1 MLPTRPGAD
10 QHARGD
16 RPCRPLRSHSHPH
29 ALSSSKSAL
38 VDWPALELEAERSP
52 LPARSFVNASPTPFH
67 AVANAVTSKLTICCL
82 HDPFSTLPQVS
93 GPLRGTLAAAIA
105 LLPPPPFATLT
116 AHPRSFAELEG
127 AGFTRL
133 EETKSWPG
141 TLKPGGKYYVTR
153 NQSSIIAFS
162 VPPKLD
168 TSKPTGISIVG

>member
-1 MLPTRPGAD
+1 MLLAPPPL
-10 QHARGD
+10 AR
-16 RPCRPLRSHSHPH
+16 
-29 ALSSSKSAL
+29 
-38 VDWPALELEAERSP
+38 
-52 LPARSFVNASPTPFH
+52 
-67 AVANAVTSKLTICCL
+67 
-82 HDPFSTLPQVS
+82 
-93 GPLRGTLAAAIA
+93 
-105 LLPPPPFATLT
+105 PPFAALT
-116 AHPRSFAELEG
+116 AHSRSFAELEG